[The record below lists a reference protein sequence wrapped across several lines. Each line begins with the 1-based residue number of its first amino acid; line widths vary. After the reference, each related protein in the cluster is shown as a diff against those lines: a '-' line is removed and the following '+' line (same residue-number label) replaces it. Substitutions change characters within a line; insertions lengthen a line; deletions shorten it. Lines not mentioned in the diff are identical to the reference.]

1 MIEKILSVTALAFM
15 LIGLLIF
22 LQAKSKSK
30 GVYDEYIEPLDKE
43 QFKLKEYIGAGMIIK
58 EKTKIQE
65 RLPSSLK
72 SLLARYM
79 MDVCNKIC
87 ELYGAKHADYYYE
100 IHNAQKAVV
109 IPIVFALVSLVS
121 LIMLVQNDLTEG
133 AVLLIIAPIAATA
146 VPFIIDYDLKSKIDE
161 RRTAIQ
167 MEFPEFVN
175 KLILLINAGMTISGA
190 WAKIVIEN
198 KKKSPL
204 YDELN
209 ICMADI
215 HSGKPE
221 HMAYEE
227 FGRRCRIKEIIKFT
241 SIIVLN
247 LRKGGAEIVA
257 ALREQSDECWEMR
270 KATARR
276 MGEKASSKLMLPM
289 GIMLLGI
296 MLVVVLPAVLAI
308 MSA

>member
-1 MIEKILSVTALAFM
+1 MVLKILSVTAFAFV
-15 LIGLLIF
+15 LIGISIF
-22 LQAKSKSK
+22 LLAKSKSK
-30 GVYDEYIEPLDKE
+30 GIYDEYIEPIDAD

-58 EKTKIQE
+58 ERSKIQE
-65 RLPSSLK
+65 RLPSALK
-72 SLLARYM
+72 SLFARYM
-79 MDVCNKIC
+79 MDVRNKIC
-87 ELYGAKHADYYYE
+87 ELYGAKYADYYYE
-100 IHNAQKAVV
+100 IHNAQKAVI
-109 IPIVFALVSLVS
+109 IPVVLALVSLVS
-121 LIMLVQNDLTEG
+121 LIMFVQNDLTEG
-133 AVLLIIAPIAATA
+133 VVLLIIAPIAAIA

-190 WAKIVIEN
+190 WAKIVMEN
-198 KKKSPL
+198 KKKNPL

-221 HMAYEE
+221 YMAYEE

-296 MLVVVLPAVLAI
+296 MLVVVLPAVLSI
-308 MSA
+308 MSS